1 MSAKDNNGSKSWSLH
16 IQSSKGV
23 AADAWKHAIKCVTI
37 YAINSTTTRLG
48 KEIDILREENSKIK
62 KELTDLRESVQYH
75 SDSVDE
81 VNKKLEDIDN
91 RVEELKLDEMTQD
104 FVTKTK
110 TIYVSMSFKKKP
122 MKRGRKVKEL

>member
-1 MSAKDNNGSKSWSLH
+1 M
-16 IQSSKGV
+16 
-23 AADAWKHAIKCVTI
+23 
-37 YAINSTTTRLG
+37 G

-62 KELTDLRESVQYH
+62 KELTELRESVQYH

-91 RVEELKLDEMTQD
+91 RVKEMKLDEMTED

-110 TIYVSMSFKKKP
+110 TIYVWMSFKKKP
-122 MKRGRKVKEL
+122 MKRGRKVKE

>member
-1 MSAKDNNGSKSWSLH
+1 M
-16 IQSSKGV
+16 
-23 AADAWKHAIKCVTI
+23 
-37 YAINSTTTRLG
+37 G
-48 KEIDILREENSKIK
+48 KEIDILREKNSKIK

-110 TIYVSMSFKKKP
+110 TIYVWMNFKKKP

>member
-1 MSAKDNNGSKSWSLH
+1 M
-16 IQSSKGV
+16 
-23 AADAWKHAIKCVTI
+23 
-37 YAINSTTTRLG
+37 G

>member
-1 MSAKDNNGSKSWSLH
+1 M
-16 IQSSKGV
+16 
-23 AADAWKHAIKCVTI
+23 
-37 YAINSTTTRLG
+37 G

-62 KELTDLRESVQYH
+62 KELTELRESVQYH

-91 RVEELKLDEMTQD
+91 RVEEMKLDEMTED

-110 TIYVSMSFKKKP
+110 TIYVWMSFKKKP
-122 MKRGRKVKEL
+122 MKRGRKVKE